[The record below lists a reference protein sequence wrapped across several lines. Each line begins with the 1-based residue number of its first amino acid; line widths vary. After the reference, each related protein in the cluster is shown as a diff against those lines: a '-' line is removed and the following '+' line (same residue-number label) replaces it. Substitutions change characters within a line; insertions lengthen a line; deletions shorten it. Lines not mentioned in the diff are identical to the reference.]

1 MREPYRLGATFVI
14 WAALTIILTSTNS
27 NLEGVGSVF
36 IVLAAMGSTIA
47 VWASGINMGNQRNDV
62 VQAAEKSKRN
72 SRDRLAKLVQ
82 QMDDDEIA
90 QLGDLLSQNDDSARY
105 NERLSR

>member
-1 MREPYRLGATFVI
+1 MREPFRLGATFII
-14 WAALTIILTSTNS
+14 WAALTIVLTSNNFS
-27 NLEGVGSVF
+27 DNAVASVF
-36 IVLAAMGSTIA
+36 LILAAMGSTIA
-47 VWASGINMGNQRNDV
+47 VWLSGIGTGHQHENL
-62 VQAAEKSKRN
+62 QAVEKSKRN
-72 SRDRLAKLVQ
+72 SRQQLSRLIQ